1 MMVELRRC
9 TSIPLAARAAGENQ
23 WDNRDLIASGAV
35 DIMHANVLDG
45 SGYTECVKV
54 AHMAEMHHLPLGTG
68 GGWYLQNAHLIAGV
82 RNGLWTEFHTLREPI
97 YEAIYV
103 NPPIARDGY
112 LPLPDKPGMG
122 FEINEDAIAEYT
134 EE

>member
-1 MMVELRRC
+1 
-9 TSIPLAARAAGENQ
+9 
-23 WDNRDLIASGAV
+23 
-35 DIMHANVLDG
+35 
-45 SGYTECVKV
+45 
-54 AHMAEMHHLPLGTG
+54 
-68 GGWYLQNAHLIAGV
+68 
-82 RNGLWTEFHTLREPI
+82 
-97 YEAIYV
+97 V